1 MKNGRVRNEW
11 SGKSRGGVA
20 GYLTFVFIIKHFGVT
35 MAYVLLSFV
44 VIYFIPFA
52 PKATSSVWHYSRK
65 ILGNGV
71 FSSLL
76 FVYRSFF
83 NLGVALIDK
92 TAVASGQYHKFSF
105 KFHEP
110 QEVKDVLNS
119 KTGAVIMGAHF
130 GNWEIGAP
138 YFDKYGKEMCVVMVE
153 SEYQKIKQI
162 LESQKR
168 VNTFKVIPVKE
179 DSLAHIFEIRDA
191 LDKGA
196 YIAIQGDRVNPG
208 SRGVEMDFMGSR
220 ATFPLGPFVIAA
232 RFDVP
237 VVFYYAIRTGYKK
250 YLFHFNLCKKGTL
263 SNSERGETVILK
275 NYIKGL
281 EQVVETA
288 PEQWFN
294 YYRFWK

>member
-1 MKNGRVRNEW
+1 MKKGRVPIEW
-11 SGKSRGGVA
+11 SGKSRGGAA
-20 GYLTFVFIIKHFGVT
+20 GYLTFVFIIKYLGVT
-35 MAYVLLSFV
+35 MAYVLLSLV

-65 ILGNGV
+65 ILGYGV
-71 FSSLL
+71 ISSLI
-76 FVYRSFF
+76 FVYRSYF

-92 TAVASGQYHKFSF
+92 TAVASGEYDKFNF
-105 KFHEP
+105 KFDEP
-110 QEVKDVLNS
+110 QEVIDVLNS

-138 YFDKYGKEMCVVMVE
+138 YFNKYGKEMQVVMVD

-168 VNTFKVIPVKE
+168 INCFGVIPVKE
-179 DSLAHIFEIRDA
+179 GSLSHIFEIRDA

-208 SRGVEMDFMGSR
+208 SRGIEMDFMGSR

-232 RFDVP
+232 RYDVP
-237 VVFYYAIRTGYKK
+237 VVFYYAIRTGYKR
-250 YLFHFNLCKKGTL
+250 YLFHFDLYKKDISNNTL
-263 SNSERGETVILK
+263 RGEMAILES
-275 NYIKGL
+275 YVKGL
-281 EQVVETA
+281 EQIVRTA

-294 YYRFWK
+294 YFKFWR

>member
-1 MKNGRVRNEW
+1 MKKGRVPSEW
-11 SGKSRGGVA
+11 SGKSRGGAA
-20 GYLTFVFIIKHFGVT
+20 GYLTFVFIIKYLGVT

-52 PKATSSVWHYSRK
+52 PKATSSVWFYSRK

-71 FSSLL
+71 IASLL
-76 FVYRSFF
+76 FLYKSYF

-92 TAVASGQYHKFSF
+92 TAVASGEYDKFRF
-105 KFHEP
+105 DFHEP

-119 KTGAVIMGAHF
+119 KTGAVIIGAHF

-138 YFDKYGKEMCVVMVE
+138 YFDKYGKEMKVVMVDW
-153 SEYQKIKQI
+153 EYQKIKQI
-162 LESQKR
+162 LDSQKR
-168 VNTFKVIPVKE
+168 VRSFEVISVKE
-179 DSLAHIFEIRDA
+179 GSLSHIFEIRDA

-196 YIAIQGDRVNPG
+196 YIAIQGDRVNAG

-220 ATFPLGPFVIAA
+220 AAFPLGPFVIAA

-237 VVFYYAIRTGYKK
+237 VVFYYAIRTGYKR
-250 YLFHFNLCKKGTL
+250 YLFHFELYKRGASQSAVREEKG
-263 SNSERGETVILK
+263 ILES
-275 NYIKGL
+275 YVKGL
-281 EQVVETA
+281 EQVVRSA

-294 YYRFWK
+294 YFKFWR